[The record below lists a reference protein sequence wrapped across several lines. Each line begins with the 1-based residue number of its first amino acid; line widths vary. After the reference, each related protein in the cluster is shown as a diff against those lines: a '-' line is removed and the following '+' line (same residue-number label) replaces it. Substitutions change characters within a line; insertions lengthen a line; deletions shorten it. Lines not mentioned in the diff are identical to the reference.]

1 MFQPKNAT
9 NRSPGNPLFGLAAA
23 GSFSVSAVLIR
34 SGLNT
39 GATPLSGLWIGFA
52 FALSIYIPA
61 YLISRKKNRPLDKPT
76 RAIWLQISA
85 GVAIAF
91 GMWFRY
97 IAMNTVPIGAVTAL
111 GRLNIPL
118 ILLLSPLFLKTRLD
132 ATSPRLWLGSLLIV
146 GGATVIVLLG

>member
-1 MFQPKNAT
+1 MFQQKNEK
-9 NRSPGNPLFGLAAA
+9 NKQLGNPLFGLAAA

-39 GATPLSGLWIGFA
+39 GATSLSGLWIGFA
-52 FALSIYIPA
+52 FALLIYIPA
-61 YLISRKKNRPLDKPT
+61 YLLNRRKNPPLDNPSS
-76 RAIWLQISA
+76 AIWLQIAA
-85 GVAIAF
+85 GIAIAF

-118 ILLLSPLFLKTRLD
+118 ILLLSPLFLKSRLD
-132 ATSPRLWLGSLLIV
+132 ATSPRLWIGSLLII
-146 GGATVIVLLG
+146 GGATVIVFMG